1 MEMNFDVYGFEQVSG
16 KSNAG
21 NNYAIHQLQVVQKQ
35 SSDNSN
41 ANRLVVAGG
50 FKTEPLRCT
59 DSVIRKMDLY
69 KGDWPVSIKCEVSV
83 QISNGN
89 QRLTIEDVK
98 VSQ

>member
-1 MEMNFDVYGFEQVSG
+1 MKMNFDVYGFEQVSG
-16 KSNAG
+16 VSNAQ
-21 NNYAIHQLQVVQKQ
+21 NKYAIHQLQVVQKQ

-41 ANRLVVAGG
+41 QNRLVVAGG
-50 FKTEPLRCT
+50 YKTENLRCT
-59 DSVIRKMDLY
+59 DAVIRKMDLY
-69 KGDWPVSIKCEVSV
+69 KGDWPVTVECEVSI